1 MIIPSQIMESLVPIA
16 AGIIVSLI
24 NKYIINGERFN
35 ICGSPASPEEADSE
49 SESDDTTKTE
59 LTDSVSR
66 TSAITTAS
74 LPVHPVHTIPHHVY
88 YYTH

>member
-1 MIIPSQIMESLVPIA
+1 MIDLPPQIFESFVPIS

-24 NKYIINGERFN
+24 NKYIINVACCE
-35 ICGSPASPEEADSE
+35 PAPPEEIE
-49 SESDDTTKTE
+49 SESDSDGTTKTE

-74 LPVHPVHTIPHHVY
+74 LPVHPIHTIPHHVY
-88 YYTH
+88 YYAH